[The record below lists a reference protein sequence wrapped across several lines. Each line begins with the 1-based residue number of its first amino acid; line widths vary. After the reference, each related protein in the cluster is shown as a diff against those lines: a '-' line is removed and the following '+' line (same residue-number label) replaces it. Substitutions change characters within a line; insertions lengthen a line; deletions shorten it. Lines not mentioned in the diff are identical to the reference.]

1 MDTKVQS
8 NKNQQIK
15 QILKEYSEKADQI
28 IRRMIGVLTQ
38 AHKKVDKESYL
49 EWRNKLLPK

>member
-8 NKNQQIK
+8 NKDQQIK

-28 IRRMIGVLTQ
+28 IRQMIGVLTK
-38 AHKKVDKESYL
+38 AHKKVDEASYRD
-49 EWRNKLLPK
+49 WRNKLRSK

>member
-15 QILKEYSEKADQI
+15 QVLKEYSEKADQI
-28 IRRMIGVLTQ
+28 VRRMIGVLTK
-38 AHKKVDKESYL
+38 AHKKVDEASYL
-49 EWRNKLLPK
+49 EWRNKLISK